1 MKRLLVALLLFASPV
16 YAQDHADTVRMVKD
30 ELVARG
36 ADLSGGCGAFQIT
49 KRVAWL
55 LRSQGYR
62 LLWKG
67 GGFNC
72 DGYATDYLISLP
84 SGVGFDILGDGG
96 GQNAPQWIGP
106 EDDPGLV
113 ARNLANYRE
122 ASDPGDAVTPAP
134 VPPAPVPVPPV
145 PSLSID
151 TQRIL
156 DAIAAHD
163 AKDDQHWADAKRTV
177 AGYLGQFSVFF
188 LKWIAPAL
196 AGVGLGMA
204 TN

>member
-1 MKRLLVALLLFASPV
+1 
-16 YAQDHADTVRMVKD
+16 MVKD

-72 DGYATDYLISLP
+72 EGYATDYLISLP

-106 EDDPGLV
+106 EDDPSLV

-122 ASDPGDAVTPAP
+122 ASDPDDAVTPVP
-134 VPPAPVPVPPV
+134 VPVPVPPV

-163 AKDDQHWADAKRTV
+163 QKDDQHWADAKRTV
-177 AGYLGQFSVFF
+177 AGYL
-188 LKWIAPAL
+188 KD
-196 AGVGLGMA
+196 LGMFA
-204 TN
+204 LKYLSLPTAAWFTAQAMN